1 MKRIV
6 IFLVIVYLVSV
17 VGVWALFSKNTN
29 TNVTI
34 SRELETIK
42 NELVDTKTSL
52 DAEKSS
58 KAVLEKKISD
68 ASANALFLSLALCP
82 TLEATDKNALC
93 IKNSAEWFSQT
104 IQAGTLITDTETK
117 TKMDAFILSLG
128 GKKSPTAKQFYE
140 SLKPIEIESLRTLV
154 EGLK

>member
-68 ASANALFLSLALCP
+68 ASANALFLSACCRP
-82 TLEATDKNALC
+82 ARA
-93 IKNSAEWFSQT
+93 SA
-104 IQAGTLITDTETK
+104 
-117 TKMDAFILSLG
+117 
-128 GKKSPTAKQFYE
+128 
-140 SLKPIEIESLRTLV
+140 
-154 EGLK
+154 